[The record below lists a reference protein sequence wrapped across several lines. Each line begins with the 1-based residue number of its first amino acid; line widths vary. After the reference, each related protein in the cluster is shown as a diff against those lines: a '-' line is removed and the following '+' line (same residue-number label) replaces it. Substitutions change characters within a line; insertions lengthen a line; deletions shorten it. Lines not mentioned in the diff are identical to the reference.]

1 MEQTQQIFT
10 KTEMLSNRY
19 ARLISFI
26 QNLNMTQL
34 LRVRSVF
41 EMLSYIEIQWGAQK
55 IFHDLI

>member
-41 EMLSYIEIQWGAQK
+41 EMLSYIEIQ
-55 IFHDLI
+55 